1 MADWVLDASAVLA
14 LMRGEPGADQVLAAL
29 PNAQLASVNAAEV
42 VARLIREGVDADAAR
57 MMVVGLG
64 CPLVA
69 VDAELG
75 LRAGALAAHTAA
87 RGTSSEVSRALSLGG
102 RCCLALA
109 EREAAT
115 ALTADPTWARLGL
128 PIRIATIR

>member
-14 LMRGEPGADQVLAAL
+14 LMRSEPGFERVLAAL
-29 PNAQLASVNAAEV
+29 PSAQLASVNAAEV
-42 VARLIREGVDADAAR
+42 VTALIREGVAAEAAR
-57 MMVVGLG
+57 LMVVGLG

-75 LRAGALAAHTAA
+75 LRAGVLA
-87 RGTSSEVSRALSLGG
+87 GRASAQQLSLGD

-109 EREAAT
+109 ERDGAT
-115 ALTADPTWARLGL
+115 ALTADPAWRTLAL
-128 PIRIATIR
+128 PIKVATIR

>member
-14 LMRGEPGADQVLAAL
+14 LIRSEPGADQVVAAL
-29 PNAQLASVNAAEV
+29 PTAQLASVNAAEV
-42 VARLIREGVDADAAR
+42 VTRLIRDGVAADAAR
-57 MMVVGLG
+57 LMVVGLG

-75 LRAGALAAHTAA
+75 LRAGVLAPQTAA
-87 RGTSSEVSRALSLGG
+87 LGLSLGD

-109 EREAAT
+109 ERDAAT
-115 ALTADPTWARLGL
+115 ALTADRAW
-128 PIRIATIR
+128 

>member
-14 LMRGEPGADQVLAAL
+14 LIRSEPGADKVVAAL
-29 PNAQLASVNAAEV
+29 PTAQLASVNAAEV
-42 VARLIREGVDADAAR
+42 VTQLIRDGVVPDTARL
-57 MMVVGLG
+57 MVIGLG

-75 LRAGALAAHTAA
+75 LRAGVLAPQTAA
-87 RGTSSEVSRALSLGG
+87 RGLSLGD

-109 EREAAT
+109 ERDAAT
-115 ALTADPTWARLGL
+115 ALTADRAWAALGL
-128 PIRIATIR
+128 PIKVALIR

>member
-14 LMRGEPGADQVLAAL
+14 LIRAEPGADKVLAAL
-29 PNAQLASVNAAEV
+29 PTAQLASVNAAEV
-42 VARLIREGVDADAAR
+42 VTRLVREGVTAETAR
-57 MMVVGLG
+57 LMVVGLG

-75 LRAGALAAHTAA
+75 LRAGSLVASTSG
-87 RGTSSEVSRALSLGG
+87 RGLSLGD

-109 EREAAT
+109 EREDLP
-115 ALTADPTWARLGL
+115 ALTADRAWVGLGL
-128 PIRIATIR
+128 PIKVAMIR

>member
-14 LMRGEPGADQVLAAL
+14 LMRAEAGADKVVEAL
-29 PNAQLASVNAAEV
+29 PAAQLASVNAGEV
-42 VARLIREGVDADAAR
+42 VARLIREGVAADTAR
-57 MMVVGLG
+57 LMVIGLG

-69 VDAELG
+69 IDAELG
-75 LRAGALAAHTAA
+75 LRAGALAAFTAD
-87 RGTSSEVSRALSLGG
+87 RGLALGD

-115 ALTADPTWARLGL
+115 ALTADRAWDGLGL
-128 PIRIATIR
+128 PIKIAMIR

>member
-1 MADWVLDASAVLA
+1 MAEWVLDASAVLA
-14 LMRGEPGADQVLAAL
+14 LMRSERGADKVAAAL
-29 PNAQLASVNAAEV
+29 PAARLASVNAAEV
-42 VARLIREGVDADAAR
+42 VTRLIREGLAPETAR
-57 MMVVGLG
+57 LMVIGLG

-75 LRAGALAAHTAA
+75 LRAGALSARTAA
-87 RGTSSEVSRALSLGG
+87 RGLSLGD

-115 ALTADPTWARLGL
+115 ALTTDRAWAALGL
-128 PIRIATIR
+128 PIKVAMIC